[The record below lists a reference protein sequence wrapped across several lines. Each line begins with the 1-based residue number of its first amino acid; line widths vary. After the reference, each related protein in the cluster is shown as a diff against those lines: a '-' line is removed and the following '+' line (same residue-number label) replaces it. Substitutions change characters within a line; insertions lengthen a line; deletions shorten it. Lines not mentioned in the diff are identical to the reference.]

1 MTAQPKPAQPTPT
14 QPKPAETAPT
24 EPTTPTATAPAASAD
39 ARTTNPRR
47 KTSPRPTATRIVAG
61 TTLDP
66 LTLETMRGTSVSI
79 PDSGAIVHL
88 QFRRYAGCPACN
100 LHLQAFA
107 RRKDELAEAGVHEV
121 VLFHSTN
128 EELLEYEALLP
139 FDVVGDPEKELYTR
153 FGVETMRSKRAFLS
167 PAIFRLTTHL
177 VAGLMTR
184 ARRMPPAAPTG
195 GVDGLPA
202 DLLIASDGR
211 VLAVKYGDTPYDQW
225 TVDEVLELVA
235 QAGGE
240 LAVTSSAS

>member
-1 MTAQPKPAQPTPT
+1 MTAQPQSAGRTRT
-14 QPKPAETAPT
+14 AQPKPAETAPT
-24 EPTTPTATAPAASAD
+24 EPTTPTATAPAATAG
-39 ARTTNPRR
+39 ARTTNPRP
-47 KTSPRPTATRIVAG
+47 TTPRPTATRIAAG

-107 RRKDELAEAGVHEV
+107 RRQDELAEAGVHEV
-121 VLFHSTN
+121 LLFHSTN

-139 FDVVGDPEKELYTR
+139 FDVVGDPQKELYTR

-184 ARRMPPAAPTG
+184 ERRMPPAAPTG

-225 TVDEVLELVA
+225 TVNEVLELVA